1 MADKKQIKTV
11 MKLEIEA
18 GKATPAP
25 PIGPALGQHGVNISD
40 FVNQYNEKTRDQMGE
55 IIPCILTVFEDRS
68 FKIELKT
75 PPVASLLAK
84 AAKIKKGSGTPN
96 LTKVGK
102 VTRSQIREI
111 AEKKLAD
118 LNTNKIESAERIVEG
133 TAKSMGLD
141 VID

>member
-1 MADKKQIKTV
+1 MAKQKQVKTV

-25 PIGPALGQHGVNISD
+25 PIGPALGQHGVNIQD
-40 FVNQYNEKTRDQMGE
+40 FVTQYNEKTRDKMGD

-84 AAKIKKGSGTPN
+84 AAGIKKGSGTPN
-96 LTKVGK
+96 LSKVGTVK
-102 VTRSQIREI
+102 RAQVKEI

-118 LNTNKIESAERIVEG
+118 LNTNKIDSAMRIVEG

-141 VID
+141 IID